1 MLLGEALADRASKKK
16 QLEQVE
22 ARAAS
27 VARFQEGEQPAENA
41 GELLDQGR
49 RLIGE
54 LRNLA
59 RRINRTNSATELDPG
74 FTLTDALAMRDGY
87 AAQYRLVTA
96 IADAGAGGVGRG
108 IGWGRQLRSELQQVS
123 AVRWPTCAPRRTRSP
138 RHAGGWT
145 SGSSRRAGRPSCWT
159 SRHFRAG
166 GAGNQ
171 DRPGRA

>member
-54 LRNLA
+54 LRDLA

-74 FTLTDALAMRDGY
+74 FTLTDALATRDAY

-96 IADAGAGGVGRG
+96 IADAGSGGVGRG
-108 IGWGRQLRSELQQVS
+108 IGWGRQLRSELQQIS
-123 AVRWPTCAPRRTRSP
+123 AVQVADLRAEADQIAEARRRLDV
-138 RHAGGWT
+138 RIQQAGWST
-145 SGSSRRAGRPSCWT
+145 ELL
-159 SRHFRAG
+159 
-166 GAGNQ
+166 
-171 DRPGRA
+171 D

>member
-41 GELLDQGR
+41 DELLDQGR

-54 LRNLA
+54 LRDLA
-59 RRINRTNSATELDPG
+59 RRINRTNSMTELDPG
-74 FTLTDALAMRDGY
+74 FTLTDALAERDGY

-123 AVRWPTCAPRRTRSP
+123 AVPVADLRAEADQIAEARRRLDV
-138 RHAGGWT
+138 RIQQAGWST
-145 SGSSRRAGRPSCWT
+145 ELL
-159 SRHFRAG
+159 
-166 GAGNQ
+166 
-171 DRPGRA
+171 D

>member
-22 ARAAS
+22 ARAAA

-54 LRNLA
+54 LRDLA

-74 FTLTDALAMRDGY
+74 FTLTDALATRDGY

-96 IADAGAGGVGRG
+96 IADAGSGGVGRG
-108 IGWGRQLRSELQQVS
+108 IGWGRQLRSELQQIS
-123 AVRWPTCAPRRTRSP
+123 AVQVADLRAEADQIAEARRRLDV
-138 RHAGGWT
+138 RIQQAGWST
-145 SGSSRRAGRPSCWT
+145 ELL
-159 SRHFRAG
+159 
-166 GAGNQ
+166 
-171 DRPGRA
+171 D